1 MRRILYSAILWLL
14 ATISLVAGAPLRVV
28 SLVPSVTRNLYY
40 LDASELLVGCTSYCM
55 AVGQPGVTVV
65 ASAIKTSPE
74 AIAALR
80 PDLVLVSS
88 LTPTTEIETM
98 KRLGLEV
105 VSYPTGK
112 TLDELCDQLEDL
124 GRRIGKGSEAKRLT
138 GATRVLVEQITRKIK
153 DQGLTGRSILMQ
165 LGESPLYGVTDGNYM
180 DEMITKVGGTN
191 ICAGLTSGT
200 LSREYVLK
208 QDPDFIF
215 VIGMGEERS
224 PMIRSWRKFPSM
236 KAVRQD
242 HVIELD
248 ANETSQPTP
257 ITYYLSLR
265 RMACAMGL
273 VLE

>member
-1 MRRILYSAILWLL
+1 MLYSAILWLL
-14 ATISLVAGAPLRVV
+14 ATVSLVAGTPLRVV

-40 LDASELLVGCTSYCM
+40 LDASELLVGCTSYCI
-55 AVGQPGVTVV
+55 AKGQPGVTVV

-80 PDLVLVSS
+80 PDLVLASS

-112 TLDELCDQLEDL
+112 TLDDLCAQLEDL
-124 GRRIGKGSEAKRLT
+124 GRRIGKESEAKRLT
-138 GATRVLVEQITRKIK
+138 SATRVLVDQITGEMKA
-153 DQGLTGRSILMQ
+153 QGLTGRSILMQ
-165 LGESPLYGVTDGNYM
+165 LGEDPLYGVTEGNYM
-180 DEMITKVGGTN
+180 DEMITRVGGTN

-224 PMIRSWRKFPSM
+224 PMIRGWQRFPSM
-236 KAVRQD
+236 TAVQQG
-242 HVIELD
+242 HVVELD

-257 ITYYLSLR
+257 ITYYFSLR
-265 RMACAMGL
+265 RMARALGL
-273 VLE
+273 EIE